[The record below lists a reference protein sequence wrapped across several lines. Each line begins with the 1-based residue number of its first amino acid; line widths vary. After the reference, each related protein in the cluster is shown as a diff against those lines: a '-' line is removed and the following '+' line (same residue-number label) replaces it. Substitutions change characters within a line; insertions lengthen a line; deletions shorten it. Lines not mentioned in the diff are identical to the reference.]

1 MVNPKDLDDYGDDLY
16 ENLGKLQNSKTQNE
30 YDQLACELWG
40 KLKLDDQLIKNNSNK
55 TRIKTCLIKAVLI
68 KATPV
73 YNFLIFLNPDK
84 T

>member
-30 YDQLACELWG
+30 YDQLACE
-40 KLKLDDQLIKNNSNK
+40 
-55 TRIKTCLIKAVLI
+55 
-68 KATPV
+68 
-73 YNFLIFLNPDK
+73 FL